1 MRPVDKKTRILA
13 IIAAIA
19 ASILIITSP
28 SGSIVI
34 PKPTTSPT
42 GTEAVQIIATNLQKP
57 WALTF
62 GDEKIFFTEKVGRLR
77 VIDNN
82 ILVNESVADF
92 HVADIT
98 DAGLLGITT
107 HPDFVKNH
115 FMYVYYT
122 YKDGDKLWNKVQRV
136 TESENKIIDAKV
148 ILDKIPGAEFDD
160 GGVIK
165 FGPDKKLYIGTGDA
179 TDENA
184 AQDLNSLAGKILRLN
199 DDGSIPNDNPI
210 PNSPVFSYGL
220 RNPQG
225 LTWDN
230 QGNLYETEE
239 GPTKD
244 DEINIIK
251 KGQNYGWPYQECSG
265 SKEYQDAI
273 LCYNVSIEPAGIA
286 YYDSGKLD
294 LKNSLVLATLRGNV
308 LYQLSVH
315 NNNTT
320 SQKIILDGL
329 GRIREVGVGPDGY
342 LYILTGNTDG
352 KGFPDKKD
360 DKLLR
365 IVK

>member
-1 MRPVDKKTRILA
+1 MDKKTRIFA
-13 IIAAIA
+13 IAAAVA

-34 PKPTTSPT
+34 PKPNTNSS
-42 GTEAVQIIATNLQKP
+42 GTDAVKVIATNLQKP

-62 GDEKIFFTEKVGRLR
+62 GDGKIFFTEKVGRLR
-77 VIDNN
+77 VVDNGT
-82 ILVNESVADF
+82 LVNDSVADF
-92 HVADIT
+92 RVTDIS
-98 DAGLLGITT
+98 DAGLLGVTT
-107 HPDFVKNH
+107 HPDFVQNH

-122 YKDGDKLWNKVQRV
+122 YKEGDKLWNKVLRI
-136 TESENKIIDAKV
+136 TESNDKIVDAKV

-179 TDENA
+179 TDQNA
-184 AQDLNSLAGKILRLN
+184 AQDLTSLAGKILRLN
-199 DDGSIPNDNPI
+199 DDGSIPSDNPI
-210 PNSPVFSYGL
+210 PNSPIYSLGH

-225 LTWDN
+225 LTWDD

-239 GPTKD
+239 GPTKN
-244 DEINIIK
+244 DEINLIEK
-251 KGQNYGWPYQECSG
+251 DKNYGWPNQECSG
-265 SKEYQDAI
+265 SAQYQSA
-273 LCYNVSIEPAGIA
+273 LNCYNVSIQPSGIA
-286 YYDSGKLD
+286 YYGSGKLD
-294 LKNSLVLATLRGNV
+294 FKNSLILATLRGNI
-308 LYQLSVH
+308 LYQLPIS
-315 NNNTT
+315 NGNIT

-352 KGFPDKKD
+352 QGFPDSKD

-365 IVK
+365 IVQ

>member
-1 MRPVDKKTRILA
+1 VDKKTRILA

-34 PKPTTSPT
+34 PKPNASST
-42 GTEAVQIIATNLQKP
+42 GTDAVQIVATHLQKP

-62 GDEKIFFTEKVGRLR
+62 GDGKIFFTEKVGKVR
-77 VIDNN
+77 VIDNGM
-82 ILVNESVADF
+82 LVNESVADF
-92 HVADIT
+92 RVADIS

-115 FMYVYYT
+115 FIYIYYT
-122 YKDGDKLWNKVQRV
+122 YKEGDNLWNKVLRI
-136 TESENKIIDAKV
+136 TESNDKIVDAKV

-179 TDENA
+179 TNENA
-184 AQDLNSLAGKILRLN
+184 AQDLASLAGKILRLN
-199 DDGSIPNDNPI
+199 DDGSIPSDNPV
-210 PNSPVFSYGL
+210 PNSSVYSLGH

-225 LTWDN
+225 LTWDE

-239 GPTKD
+239 GPTKN
-244 DEINIIK
+244 DEINLIK
-251 KGQNYGWPYQECSG
+251 EDKNYGWPNQECSG
-265 SKEYQDAI
+265 SKEYQSA
-273 LCYNVSIEPAGIA
+273 LNCYNISIEPAGIA
-286 YYDSGKLD
+286 YYGSGSLD
-294 LKNSLVLATLRGNV
+294 FKNSLILATLRGNI
-308 LYQLSVH
+308 LYQLPIS
-315 NNNTT
+315 NGNIT

-329 GRIREVGVGPDGY
+329 GRIREVGVGPDDY

-352 KGFPDKKD
+352 QGFPDKND

-365 IVK
+365 VVK

>member
-1 MRPVDKKTRILA
+1 MDKKTRILA

-34 PKPTTSPT
+34 PKPNASST
-42 GTEAVQIIATNLQKP
+42 GTDAVQIVATHLQKP

-62 GDEKIFFTEKVGRLR
+62 GDGKIFFTEKVGKIR
-77 VIDNN
+77 VVDNGT
-82 ILVNESVADF
+82 LVNESVADF
-92 HVADIT
+92 RVADIS

-107 HPDFVKNH
+107 HPDFIKNH
-115 FMYVYYT
+115 FIYVYYT
-122 YKDGDKLWNKVQRV
+122 YKEGDKLWNKVLRI
-136 TESENKIIDAKV
+136 TESNDKIVDAKV

-184 AQDLNSLAGKILRLN
+184 AQDMTSLAGKILRLN
-199 DDGSIPNDNPI
+199 DDGSIPNNNPD
-210 PNSPVFSYGL
+210 PNSPVYSLGH

-225 LTWDN
+225 LAWDD

-239 GPTKD
+239 GPTKN
-244 DEINIIK
+244 DEINLIK
-251 KGQNYGWPYQECSG
+251 ENKNYGWPNQECSG
-265 SKEYQDAI
+265 SKEYQPA
-273 LCYNVSIEPAGIA
+273 LNCYNISIEPAGIT
-286 YYDSGKLD
+286 YYGSGSLD
-294 LKNSLVLATLRGNV
+294 FKNSLILATLRGNI
-308 LYQLSVH
+308 LYQLPISNGNV
-315 NNNTT
+315 T

-329 GRIREVGVGPDGY
+329 GRIREVGVGPDNY

-352 KGFPDKKD
+352 QGFPDKND

-365 IVK
+365 VVK